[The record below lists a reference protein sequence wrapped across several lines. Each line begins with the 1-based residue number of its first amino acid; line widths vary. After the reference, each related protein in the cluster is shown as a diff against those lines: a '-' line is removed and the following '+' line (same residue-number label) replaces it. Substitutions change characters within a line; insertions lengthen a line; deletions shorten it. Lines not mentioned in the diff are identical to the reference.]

1 MGTLQAGTATVN
13 ITPELG
19 CHLVGYFADRI
30 ADHIHDELLVKAI
43 VLTDGE
49 TTLGLVTCDLIS
61 LPVATVNAAKA
72 LIEERT
78 GIAPANVLISATHT
92 HTAPSA
98 VGALGTPDM
107 PEYAAWLV
115 PRIADAFVMARKNQ
129 VPAEVAY
136 ASGDVH
142 EEVHNRRWHMRDG
155 SVRMNPGYQ
164 NPDAIRPAGPTDPQ
178 LGLLILRDLDRRPL
192 AVYANLALHYVGNS
206 CHTWVSAD
214 YFAEFAKAL
223 QRIAGAEF
231 LVAMANG
238 CQGNI
243 NNCDFV
249 NPPRKPVH
257 PYHNQERVG
266 NVVAAEA
273 WKQWNLLRE
282 EDFQRDVKLAT
293 ELAMIPFRARMP
305 SADELAKAQQL
316 LASTE
321 WSNDNDWI
329 YARELVLLG
338 QGPSEWEIP
347 VHALRVGN
355 VGIAGL
361 HGEVFVEVGLDI
373 KARSPLPHTM
383 VVGLANGS
391 VGYIATDQALSEGS
405 YETRLCRHVR
415 APLGTAKLWADTA
428 VETLGALG

>member
-13 ITPELG
+13 ITPDLG

-30 ADHIHDELLVKAI
+30 ADHIHDELHVKAI
-43 VLTDGE
+43 VLADGE
-49 TTLGLVTCDLIS
+49 TTLGLVTCDIID

-72 LIEERT
+72 LIQERT
-78 GIAPANVLISATHT
+78 GIGPENVLISATHT

-115 PRIADAFVMARKNQ
+115 PRIADAVVMARRNL

-136 ASGDVH
+136 AAGDVH

-178 LGLLILRDLDRRPL
+178 LGLLIVRDLNRRPL

-243 NNCDFV
+243 NNCDFTR
-249 NPPRKPVH
+249 PPRKAVH
-257 PYHNQERVG
+257 PYHNQERVA
-266 NVVAAEA
+266 NVIAAEA
-273 WKQWNLLRE
+273 WKQWSLLRE
-282 EDFQRDVKLAT
+282 EDFRQDVKLGAK
-293 ELAMIPFRARMP
+293 LAMIPFRART
-305 SADELAKAQQL
+305 ATAEELAKAQQL
-316 LASTE
+316 YASTE
-321 WSNDNDWI
+321 WSNENEWI
-329 YARELVLLG
+329 YARELVLLS
-338 QGPSEWEIP
+338 QKPSEWEIP
-347 VHALRVGN
+347 VHALRIGD

-373 KARSPLPHTM
+373 KARSPLSHTM

-391 VGYIATDQALSEGS
+391 IGYVATDQALSEGS

-415 APLGTAKLWADTA
+415 APLGTAQFWADTA
-428 VETLGALG
+428 VKTLGGLE